1 MRSFKLAQS
10 SCEIDLR
17 KEFDEIVY
25 GINGCK
31 PHNTLVL
38 VRNMRLDNDGK
49 LIDCTCVNQLTR
61 EPNTENSC
69 KYCLGEGYLWDER
82 FTRCFS
88 TLLGADGGKANRT
101 RRIMPGEIVTDYKIF
116 YMRYDE
122 KISYN
127 DKIIELALDIEGKLQ
142 VPYKRKAIYKP
153 ETIEEK
159 RSDNGRLEFFTIYAR
174 EESSVRKNY

>member
-1 MRSFKLAQS
+1 MRSFKKDS
-10 SCEIDLR
+10 SACEIDLR

-25 GINGCK
+25 GVNGCK

-38 VRNMRLDNDGK
+38 IRNMRLENGQ

-61 EPNTENSC
+61 EPNTEKSC

-101 RRIMPGEIVTDYKIF
+101 RRLMPGEIITDYKIF
-116 YMRYDE
+116 YLRYDE

-127 DKIIELALDIEGKLQ
+127 DKIIEMALDIEGNLQ

-159 RSDNGRLEFFTIYAR
+159 RGDNGRLEFYTVYAR
-174 EESSVRKNY
+174 EETSIRER